1 MPLSRRQFCGW
12 LSRSSFLA
20 QTRFTASRAGASVA
34 GTTPL
39 QMRATSEAGTGSHIG
54 SLYPF
59 VQKQADRS
67 MFELSFLHP
76 RFRDLD
82 AWQQPARAKVFE
94 HLFYTPPPAAPMPDV
109 ARRDDRGDY
118 VQEEL
123 TFQTTPDVRVP
134 AYLLIP
140 KTGPRPAPAVLVLH
154 CHGGFYVWGK
164 DKVAARED
172 EHPVLREFKQQLYQ
186 GRSIATEL
194 VRRGYVVL
202 TIDMFYW
209 GERRMLL
216 DEDPPSYRDA
226 RKMTSDEIAAFDR
239 RSQQSE
245 QLVARS
251 LLAAGITWPGVM
263 LWDDLRSLD
272 YLLSRSEVDPR
283 RLACVGL
290 SVGAYRSFVLA
301 ALDPRIKAA
310 VAVGWMSSL
319 GTHIRRHV
327 VNSIGLTFQIVGLY
341 RYLDLPDLAAL
352 IAPRSVLVI
361 NGSKDQLFPPEGVQ
375 TAFEKIERCFNK
387 AGVPDRQ
394 QCRLYD
400 APHEFNVRMQTEAWE
415 WLERS
420 LAGP

>member
-1 MPLSRRQFCGW
+1 VPVSRRQFCGW
-12 LSRSSFLA
+12 LSRSTLLA
-20 QTRFTASRAGASVA
+20 PNVFTPAEASTAGTPPVQTRA
-34 GTTPL
+34 TP
-39 QMRATSEAGTGSHIG
+39 EAGTGSHIG

-67 MFELSFLHP
+67 TFELSFLHP
-76 RFRDLD
+76 KFRDLD
-82 AWQQPARAKVFE
+82 SWQQLARAKVFE
-94 HLFYTPPPAAPMPDV
+94 HLFYTPTAAPPMPDV
-109 ARRDDRGDY
+109 VRREDRGDHI
-118 VQEEL
+118 QEEL
-123 TFQTTPDVRVP
+123 TFQTTPDARVP

-140 KTGPRPAPAVLVLH
+140 KAGPRPAPAVLVLH

-164 DKVAARED
+164 DKVVARED
-172 EHPVLREFKQQLYQ
+172 EHRVLREFKEQLYQ

-216 DEDPPSYRDA
+216 DEDPASYRDA
-226 RKMTSDEIAAFDR
+226 RRMTRDEIAAFDR

-251 LLAAGITWPGVM
+251 LLAAGVTWPGVM

-272 YLLSRSEVDPR
+272 YLASRSEVDPR

-290 SVGAYRSFVLA
+290 SVGGYRSFVLA

-319 GTHIRRHV
+319 GAHIRRHV
-327 VNSIGLTFQIVGLY
+327 VNSIGLTFHIVGLY

-361 NGSKDQLFPPEGVQ
+361 NGSKDQLFPPEGVKA
-375 TAFEKIERCFNK
+375 AFEKIERCFSK

-400 APHEFNVRMQTEAWE
+400 APHMFDVRMQAEAWE

-420 LAGP
+420 LT